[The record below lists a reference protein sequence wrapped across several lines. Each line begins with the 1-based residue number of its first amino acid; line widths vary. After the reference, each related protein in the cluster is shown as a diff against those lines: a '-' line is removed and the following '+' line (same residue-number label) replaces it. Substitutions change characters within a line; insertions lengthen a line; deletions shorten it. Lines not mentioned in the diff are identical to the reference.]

1 MLTGDLALAFS
12 AAFVGAAIYINAA
25 EHPARLQLDDRALL
39 AQWKPSYARGFAMQ
53 ATLAVVSGLLALAA
67 YAQTK
72 DWLWLFGAA
81 FILANWPF
89 TLLVIMPTNH
99 RLKKIAPDAAGAES
113 RRLLVKWGALHGVRS
128 VLGTIATLIFVAAQL

>member
-1 MLTGDLALAFS
+1 MLSGDLALALS
-12 AAFVGAAIYINAA
+12 AAFAGAAIYINIA
-25 EHPARLQLDDRALL
+25 EHPARMGLDDRALL

-67 YAQTK
+67 YVETK
-72 DWLWLFGAA
+72 GWLWLAGAA

-99 RLKKIAPDAAGAES
+99 RLKAIEPDAAGPES
-113 RRLLVKWGALHGVRS
+113 RRLLVKWGVLHGVRS
-128 VLGTIATLIFVAAQL
+128 VLGTIATLIFVAAPS